1 MASLLA
7 LEPTTGGAFAEGAGA
22 GSTGSWGEGLPRDKG
37 WGRSRRRSGLRQNPV
52 CWRGKPGATRPPG
65 GVLPR
70 VRSSSVQTPTR
81 WCRSGEG
88 QGCRGISTP
97 VYLNSSGNFAPWDVG
112 KGVSF

>member
-52 CWRGKPGATRPPG
+52 CWRGKPGAALSPQWCLAQGSRLLGSDPHT
-65 GVLPR
+65 VVQ
-70 VRSSSVQTPTR
+70 VRR
-81 WCRSGEG
+81 GARL
-88 QGCRGISTP
+88 QGH
-97 VYLNSSGNFAPWDVG
+97 LNLHVPELLREFCPLGCW
-112 KGVSF
+112 